1 MAALLAIITF
11 AFFVTLEIVLSR
23 RRAAAEAKAGLEP
36 APARSPGFSMPKVV
50 EPVWVAGFEVPE
62 DVHYHQGHTWARAV
76 GPDTV
81 AVGMDDFATRL
92 TGPAHRLEVPDAG
105 SWVQQGGDAFRV
117 DSNGRSAH
125 LVSPVDGEVVEV
137 NPELR
142 KDPTLSTKDPYRRGW
157 ICTVRVPGLA
167 ANLRNLLSGRMARRW
182 IEETRDQLE
191 LRLMALSGSVLQ
203 DGGEP
208 ARDFARHLDTEDWKV
223 LIESFLL
230 TKAEDK

>member
-1 MAALLAIITF
+1 
-11 AFFVTLEIVLSR
+11 
-23 RRAAAEAKAGLEP
+23 
-36 APARSPGFSMPKVV
+36 MPKVV

-105 SWVQQGGDAFRV
+105 SWVQQGDDAFRV

-137 NPELR
+137 VHAAAEAIVGSEKIISDER
-142 KDPTLSTKDPYRRGW
+142 TMGSEDAAYFMQD
-157 ICTVRVPGLA
+157 VPGCYFFVGSANAERGLNAPHHNPRFDIDEGALPLA
-167 ANLRNLLSGRMARRW
+167 VATLIHALGHYLL
-182 IEETRDQLE
+182 
-191 LRLMALSGSVLQ
+191 
-203 DGGEP
+203 
-208 ARDFARHLDTEDWKV
+208 
-223 LIESFLL
+223 
-230 TKAEDK
+230 

>member
-1 MAALLAIITF
+1 MAALLAIFTF
-11 AFFVTLEIVLSR
+11 AFFVTLEVVLA
-23 RRAAAEAKAGLEP
+23 RRAARRQTAVPAP
-36 APARSPGFSMPKVV
+36 APARPFGVPMPAAV
-50 EPVWVAGFEVPE
+50 EPVWVAGYEFPE
-62 DVHYHQGHTWARAV
+62 DLHYHQGHTWARAV

-81 AVGMDDFATRL
+81 AVGMDDFASQL
-92 TGPAHRLEVPDAG
+92 AGPAQRLEVPDAG

-117 DSNGRSAH
+117 DANGRSAH

-142 KDPTLSTKDPYRRGW
+142 SDPTLSTKDPYRRGW

-191 LRLMALSGSVLQ
+191 LRLMALSGTVLQ

-208 ARDFARHLDTEDWKV
+208 ARDFARHLDTADWKV
-223 LIESFLL
+223 LVENFLL
-230 TKAEDK
+230 TKVDQE

>member
-1 MAALLAIITF
+1 MAALLAVLTF
-11 AFFVTLEIVLSR
+11 AFFVTLEVVLSR
-23 RRAAAEAKAGLEP
+23 RRAAAERAAGL
-36 APARSPGFSMPKVV
+36 APARERTPPFSIPKDI
-50 EPVWVAGFEVPE
+50 EPVWVAGFEFPE
-62 DVHYHQGHTWARAV
+62 DLHYHLGHTWARPV

-92 TGPAHRLEVPDAG
+92 AGPARRLEVPDAG
-105 SWVQQGGDAFRV
+105 SWVQQGAEAFRV

-137 NPELR
+137 NPDLR
-142 KDPTLSTKDPYRRGW
+142 EDPSLSTKDPYRRGW
-157 ICTVRVPGLA
+157 ICTVRVSGLA

-182 IEETRDQLE
+182 IEEARDQLE

-208 ARDFARHLDTEDWKV
+208 ARDYARHLDTSDWKV
-223 LIESFLL
+223 LVENFLL
-230 TKAEDK
+230 TKAED